1 MLECWIGWK
10 GKEWEKKREGRGK
23 SWKEENYDEAEGK
36 EEEKMG
42 KERVKDS

>member
-1 MLECWIGWK
+1 MLDRVEGERV
-10 GKEWEKKREGRGK
+10 GEKEGGEGRGR
-23 SWKEENYDEAEGK
+23 SWKEENYDEVEGK